1 MVYFWY
7 QYSLPQPLYFLL
19 EPISKVSYKRLI
31 KSKVIDFWEE
41 KLRSQA
47 SFLPSLKLFLTQYLS
62 LSQPFRI
69 WTTAGQKP
77 YEVSKARIQLLF
89 LSNQYPCGSRT
100 RHWSKENPLGLC
112 SHQGCKQLG
121 IVETPQHLLLD
132 CPSFHPLRE
141 RLVSL
146 CLRLRHPIS
155 YRIVVSYLFQQPSKF
170 LSLILDCST
179 IPEVIISAQTYGN
192 DIFND
197 IFYEGRTWCFAI
209 QRERLKML
217 GRWNINWIVMAFPD
231 MLITTISG
239 FRFRLY
245 W

>member
-1 MVYFWY
+1 MGRKTALTSFIPTIT
-7 QYSLPQPLYFLL
+7 QAFLN
-19 EPISKVSYKRLI
+19 PISIPQSA
-31 KSKVIDFWEE
+31 
-41 KLRSQA
+41 SQD
-47 SFLPSLKLFLTQYLS
+47 LD
-62 LSQPFRI
+62 
-69 WTTAGQKP
+69 
-77 YEVSKARIQLLF
+77 
-89 LSNQYPCGSRT
+89 
-100 RHWSKENPLGLC
+100 NPLGLC

-155 YRIVVSYLFQQPSKF
+155 YRIVVSYLFQQPSKL

-197 IFYEGRTWCFAI
+197 IFYLGRTWCFAI
-209 QRERLKML
+209 HRERLKML
-217 GRWNINWIVMAFPD
+217 GRWNIN
-231 MLITTISG
+231 
-239 FRFRLY
+239 
-245 W
+245 